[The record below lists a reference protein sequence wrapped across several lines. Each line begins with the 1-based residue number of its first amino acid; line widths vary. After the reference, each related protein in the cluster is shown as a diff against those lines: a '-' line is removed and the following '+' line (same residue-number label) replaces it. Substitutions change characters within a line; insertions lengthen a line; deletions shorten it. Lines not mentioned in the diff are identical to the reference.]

1 MIAAKSAHK
10 GLPGLWVET
19 IAEPIAQSIEGENG
33 EKYRRGRKKY
43 HMGIG
48 AHGPGVLVEEKI
60 FDYGPR
66 GMVID
71 CQDDAWSVLSGGH
84 IRRFDW
90 RKCPSRSAGKM
101 SRQAGLAVSRAVLP
115 NAILERRPQTP
126 PRSLL
131 SSRRYRTARLRER
144 QRVATVHS

>member
-1 MIAAKSAHK
+1 
-10 GLPGLWVET
+10 
-19 IAEPIAQSIEGENG
+19 
-33 EKYRRGRKKY
+33 
-43 HMGIG
+43 MGTG
-48 AHGPGVLVEEKI
+48 AHGPGVLDEENC

-66 GMVID
+66 GMVNG
-71 CQDDAWSVLSGGH
+71 CRDDSWSVLSGGH
-84 IRRFDW
+84 IGKFDW

-115 NAILERRPQTP
+115 NAILERHPQTP

-131 SSRRYRTARLRER
+131 SSRQYRTARLRER